1 MKITYAYPR
10 FTFEAHLILNAVVP
24 KEWYVGHLAKSD
36 IESRHNFEDKIGRKK
51 FWRGRAEPACLWGFA
66 EPQFGKGMRT
76 VLSEDKA
83 QGVIKIKDINIIVIY
98 RDVT

>member
-36 IESRHNFEDKIGRKK
+36 IESRHNFEDKIVKQI